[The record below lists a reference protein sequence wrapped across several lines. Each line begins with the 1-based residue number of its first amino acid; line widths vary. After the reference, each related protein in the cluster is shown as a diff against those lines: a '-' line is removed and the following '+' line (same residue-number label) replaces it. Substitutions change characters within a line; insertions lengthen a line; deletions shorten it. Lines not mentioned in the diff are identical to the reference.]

1 MTKNKKMWGG
11 RFSRKPASEVESF
24 STSIAVDYRLARY
37 DIAGSIAH
45 AKMLAKVGIIK
56 EAEAEKI
63 IAGLSE
69 VKAEIEGNRFS
80 TEPGDEDI
88 HTAIE
93 RRLYEKIG
101 EQAGKL
107 HTGRSRNDQIALDE
121 RLYVK
126 DLIGQLD
133 QRLKSLQQ
141 ACLLWL
147 KKYPKVIMPAFT
159 HLQHSQVI
167 LFSHWVLAYLEMF
180 QRDRERLR
188 DALNRVD
195 VSPLGAGAG
204 GGSSL
209 PLDPEYSAKLLGFGK
224 VFTNSLDAVSDRD
237 FLVEVLADLSL
248 IAVHLSRFCEELVLW
263 STKEFNYI
271 EIDQRYCTGSSALPQ
286 KKNPDIPELVRGK
299 TGLVLGSL
307 MSLLTT
313 LKGLPLSYNRDL
325 QEDKAPFFASADT
338 VLDSLAII
346 SEMIPKIKVNTKAM
360 EKAAESGYPTAIDL
374 AEYLVKKGVSFRE
387 AHRIVGAVIKYCD
400 KKNKGFS
407 TSKGLSAL
415 SLPEMKRFS
424 RFFSQDVRKVL
435 SPKDSISNRCTPGSP
450 NPETVCARI
459 QNWTEALK

>member
-1 MTKNKKMWGG
+1 MAKDNRMWGG
-11 RFSRKPASEVESF
+11 RFSRKPTEKVEKF
-24 STSIAVDYRLARY
+24 STSLSVDYRLALY

-69 VKAEIEGNRFS
+69 IKAEIEGSRFS
-80 TEPGDEDI
+80 TEPSDEDV

-126 DLIGQLD
+126 DLTGHLD
-133 QRLKSLQQ
+133 RRLKSLQQ
-141 ACLLWL
+141 AFLLWL
-147 KKYPKVIMPAFT
+147 QKYPKVIMPAFT

-167 LFSHWVLAYLEMF
+167 LFSHWVLAYVEMF

-248 IAVHLSRFCEELVLW
+248 IAVHLSRLCEELVLW
-263 STKEFNYI
+263 STIEFNYI

-299 TGLVLGSL
+299 AGLVFGSL

-325 QEDKAPFFASADT
+325 QEDKAGFFSAADT
-338 VLDSLAII
+338 VLDSLTII
-346 SEMIPKIKVNTKAM
+346 SEMIPKIKVNTGAM
-360 EKAAESGYPTAIDL
+360 EKAAEKGYTTAIDL

-400 KKNKGFS
+400 EKNKGFS
-407 TSKGLSAL
+407 TGKGLSVL
-415 SLPEMKRFS
+415 SLPEMKKFS
-424 RFFSQDVRKVL
+424 RLFSRDVRKVL
-435 SPKDSISNRCTPGSP
+435 STKDSIGNRCTLGST
-450 NPETVCARI
+450 NPKLVTARI
-459 QNWTEALK
+459 QNWTEVLK